1 MVERERRDVFGEA
14 VEQYANAR
22 PGYPGAMI
30 DDILEYADPVSDV
43 LEVGAGTGKA
53 TVDFA
58 SRGVALTCLEPDPR
72 MAARLAQ
79 ECSSFPQVT
88 IEVTRL
94 ENYSR
99 PVAFDALIAA
109 QSWHW
114 VEPSRRWD
122 LAHEAVRTGGTIA
135 LFWNKYIVADRDRR
149 DQLVE
154 IDARY
159 GVDYAANG
167 VTIEDNEG
175 EIELEEGW
183 PAYDLATD
191 SRFEDLVSRRY
202 RRVLDYDNSTY
213 VDLLASTSA
222 YRLLEATD
230 REQLFDDVA
239 ATLAGRGASLAL
251 HVVTDLFLARTT
263 PVD

>member
-1 MVERERRDVFGEA
+1 VERERRDVFGEA
-14 VEQYANAR
+14 VEQYASAR
-22 PGYPGAMI
+22 PGYPEAMI
-30 DDILEYADPVSDV
+30 DDVLEYADPVSEI

-58 SRGVALTCLEPDPR
+58 ARGIAITCLEPDPR

-79 ECSSFPQVT
+79 ECSPFPQVT
-88 IEVTRL
+88 IEVARL

-99 PVAFDALIAA
+99 PLAFDALIAA

-114 VEPSRRWD
+114 VDHSRRWD

-135 LFWNKYIVADRDRR
+135 LFWNIYIVADRDRR

-154 IDARY
+154 IDTRY
-159 GVDYAANG
+159 GVDYGANG
-167 VTIEDNEG
+167 VSIEEHEG

-183 PAYDLATD
+183 PAYDLASD

-202 RRVLDYDNSTY
+202 RRVLEYDVSTY

-222 YRLLEATD
+222 YRLLDPTR
-230 REQLFDDVA
+230 REQLFEDVRTA
-239 ATLAGRGASLAL
+239 LGRHDGSLTM
-251 HVVTDLFLARTT
+251 HVVTDLFLGRTT